1 MEFFPLFSAAI
12 AVAALFSYLNH
23 RFLKFPTTI
32 GVMAMA
38 LVASLVLLAADYLGA
53 EVREPAVE
61 LLAKLRFRESLLD
74 WMLAFLLFAGA
85 LHVDIGQLK
94 GQGPVI
100 GLLATVGV
108 VFTTLIVGVGV
119 FFLFKRNVL
128 LGTFSGVAVFFV
140 LSVMRAGS

>member
-38 LVASLVLLAADYLGA
+38 LVASLVLLAADHLGA
-53 EVREPAVE
+53 EVKEPAVE

-74 WMLAFLLFAGA
+74 VMLAFLLFAGA
-85 LHVDIGQLK
+85 LHVDIGQLR
-94 GQGPVI
+94 GCDP
-100 GLLATVGV
+100 ATVRCSESMMGGQ
-108 VFTTLIVGVGV
+108 TH
-119 FFLFKRNVL
+119 
-128 LGTFSGVAVFFV
+128 FSGPTGVRGA
-140 LSVMRAGS
+140 RQRTDD